1 MPEIL
6 AVKRTGDGVFEGSA
20 GPAMGPRL
28 FGGHALAQGL
38 LAACHEEKV
47 SRLPHSLHAYFLKAG
62 SSMEPTRYTVSS
74 LSQGRSFAA
83 RRVDAEQGGTT
94 IFTMNVS
101 FHVEETGFEHA
112 APPPYELDSDAAF
125 AAVAQWRT
133 DNAQA
138 SSAPWVD
145 RLQKRPIE
153 IVPLDP
159 ESLFGG
165 EEAKPENGVWM
176 RMREPAGAD
185 PVLQRALLAYASDMM
200 FLRNAMLPHGV
211 RPGSDRVQAASLD
224 HALWFHTTPDF
235 DRWHLY
241 ATESP
246 WAGAARGLN
255 RGHFYDQEGR
265 MVATVAQES
274 LMRPKVQKS

>member
-6 AVKRTGDGVFEGSA
+6 AVRRTGDAVFEGSA

-38 LAACHEEKV
+38 LAACEQESD

-62 SSMEPTRYTVSS
+62 SSTELTQYSVHELTN
-74 LSQGRSFAA
+74 GRSFAA
-83 RRVDAEQGGTT
+83 RRVDAVQNGTT
-94 IFTMNVS
+94 IFTMTVS
-101 FHVEETGFEHA
+101 FHVDETGFEHA
-112 APPPYELDSDAAF
+112 APPPYALDVDAAF
-125 AAVAQWRT
+125 AAVKQWRR

-138 SSAPWVD
+138 SSAPLVD

-159 ESLFGG
+159 QSLFGG
-165 EEAKPENGVWM
+165 EQAEPQNGVWM
-176 RMREPAGAD
+176 RMRDAAGPD

-224 HALWFHTTPDF
+224 HALWFHATPDF

-265 MVATVAQES
+265 LVATTAQES
-274 LMRPKVQKS
+274 LMRPRVKKG